1 MELSLKGVTA
11 ADEVEKVGGGQ
22 IMEGLE
28 CQAEEVGLY
37 LAGTGE
43 PLRVS
48 E

>member
-1 MELSLKGVTA
+1 MA
-11 ADEVEKVGGGQ
+11 ADEVEKMDGGQ

-28 CQAEEVGLY
+28 CQAEEVGFY

-43 PLRVS
+43 PLRAP